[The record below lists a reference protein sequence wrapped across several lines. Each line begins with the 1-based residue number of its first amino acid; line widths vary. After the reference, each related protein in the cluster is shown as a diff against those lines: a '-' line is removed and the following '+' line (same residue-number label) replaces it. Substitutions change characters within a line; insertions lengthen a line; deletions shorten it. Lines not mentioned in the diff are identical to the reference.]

1 MHNPLNVTYMSE
13 AYREFK
19 LIDRKYSSY
28 SVRMYYHAYIE
39 THKKSLFS
47 PIYVFIVIMFCYTG
61 DVQVLKYPIC

>member
-19 LIDRKYSSY
+19 LIDRKYCSY

-39 THKKSLFS
+39 TQKNPFFHQCTCSLS
-47 PIYVFIVIMFCYTG
+47 LCSGILEMFRY
-61 DVQVLKYPIC
+61 